1 MIFHE
6 TPPAVI
12 IKRIK
17 GNPLLFERGNQKA
30 GENKRD
36 GASRPSRL
44 FYMILNFEAGIV
56 VFPIFSEVSPVP
68 EIPEV
73 FFPQTVTLPSEFNIA
88 LNQEPAAPARAAPL
102 ICTGDGW
109 DEAEPEVI

>member
-1 MIFHE
+1 M
-6 TPPAVI
+6 
-12 IKRIK
+12 
-17 GNPLLFERGNQKA
+17 
-30 GENKRD
+30 
-36 GASRPSRL
+36 
-44 FYMILNFEAGIV
+44 
-56 VFPIFSEVSPVP
+56 P

-88 LNQEPAAPARAAPL
+88 LNQEPAAPARADPL